1 MEVTQPSNP
10 VHVSEKHEVK
20 LTEKQL
26 QIISGIY
33 QARENLKAEAQKV
46 ADAIAVRESE
56 FIINLCESKGIEA
69 VQGIEFKD
77 GIMYVPKQVPTYTEE
92 TKKKL
97 KKA

>member
-1 MEVTQPSNP
+1 MEAVKEQ
-10 VHVSEKHEVK
+10 ERHEIK

-26 QIISGIY
+26 QIIQGIF
-33 QARENLKAEAQKV
+33 QARERLKAEAQKV
-46 ADAIAVRESE
+46 ADDIAVRESE
-56 FIINLCESKGIEA
+56 FIVNLCESKGIEA

-77 GIMYVPKQVPTYTEE
+77 GCMYVPKIAPTYTEE